1 MQIWG
6 LVTLHYGGY
15 ILQKQLKKCLKNNME
30 YNKGPKECII
40 IKYNCKEGMKN
51 I

>member
-1 MQIWG
+1 MGSSYSSLWW
-6 LVTLHYGGY
+6 LYNSKTT
-15 ILQKQLKKCLKNNME
+15 KKCLKNNME
-30 YNKGPKECII
+30 YNKGLKECII